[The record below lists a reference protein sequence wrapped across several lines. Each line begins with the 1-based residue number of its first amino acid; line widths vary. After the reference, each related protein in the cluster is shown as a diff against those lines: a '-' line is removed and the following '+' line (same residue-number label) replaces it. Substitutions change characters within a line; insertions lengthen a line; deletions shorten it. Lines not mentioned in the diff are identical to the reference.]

1 MKSVVSNIKLHLNLR
16 KYTYLVPL
24 SIMAT
29 VAAISVL
36 ISLIFLRAGSVPGS
50 QIWVDSSQSNPGII
64 YAFAGFLVYRG
75 VASVATTFPF
85 ALMLG
90 ATRRTFVAGTLV
102 WYAFSAAYIAA
113 ALAILAALEIATGH
127 WFSGFYIFDIT
138 VLGAGETGRLLAIVF
153 LGVLTALTV
162 GGAFGAAWVRF
173 GTRGPQV
180 IASGIVAVIAVIAI
194 IVVPD
199 AVAIFTN
206 FHLWWLAVAAGVV
219 IALAGTGSWLLLRSA
234 IVR

>member
-16 KYTYLVPL
+16 EYTYLVPL

-50 QIWVDSSQSNPGII
+50 QMWVDSSQSNPGII
-64 YAFAGFLVYRG
+64 YALAGFLVYRG

-90 ATRRTFVAGTLV
+90 ATRRAFVTGTLV
-102 WYAFSAAYIAA
+102 WYAFSAAYIAV

-153 LGVLTALTV
+153 LGVLTALTI
-162 GGAFGAAWVRF
+162 GGAFGAAWVCF

-180 IASGIVAVIAVIAI
+180 IASGIVAVIAVIGI

-199 AVAIFTN
+199 AAAIFTN